1 MFLVF
6 AGNYYYPYG
15 GWDDLR
21 DTYNTL
27 EEAKQSVIAAAE
39 KSDKWCYQL
48 EWVQIVSLEK
58 REITITAEVA
68 WDCGL
73 CKNIVVFKENEE

>member
-6 AGNYYYPYG
+6 AGNYYYPSG

-27 EEAKQSVIAAAE
+27 EEAKQSVIDAVEA
-39 KSDKWCYQL
+39 SDKYLHGL
-48 EWVQIVSLEK
+48 EWIQIVSLEK
-58 REITITAEVA
+58 REITITAGVA
-68 WDCGL
+68 WDGVL
-73 CKNIVVFKENEE
+73 CKNIVVFKENEQ